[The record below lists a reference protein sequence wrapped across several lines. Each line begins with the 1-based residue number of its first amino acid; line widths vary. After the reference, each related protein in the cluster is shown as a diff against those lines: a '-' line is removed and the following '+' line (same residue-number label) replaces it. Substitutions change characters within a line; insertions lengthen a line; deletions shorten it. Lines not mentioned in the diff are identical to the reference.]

1 MAFAVIAVGDA
12 CHGIV
17 YGYTIAIAE
26 QMAAVWAGV
35 VDDGLVLLCAP
46 HGVFLPRAQG
56 QKMGVCSGHAVCVG
70 LVSEFIHV
78 FIVCR
83 GDGAKSAALVL
94 VTKGIGNGCVYFVVF
109 VVHYGHRL
117 VHFDLD
123 YGQSA
128 HA

>member
-1 MAFAVIAVGDA
+1 MAFVVLVVGGT
-12 CHGIV
+12 CHGVV
-17 YGYTIAIAE
+17 YRFTIALAQ

-46 HGVFLPRAQG
+46 HGVFLPCAQG
-56 QKMGVCSGHAVCVG
+56 QKMGICGGHAMCIG

-109 VVHYGHRL
+109 IVHYGHRK

-123 YGQSA
+123 CVESTYD
-128 HA
+128 